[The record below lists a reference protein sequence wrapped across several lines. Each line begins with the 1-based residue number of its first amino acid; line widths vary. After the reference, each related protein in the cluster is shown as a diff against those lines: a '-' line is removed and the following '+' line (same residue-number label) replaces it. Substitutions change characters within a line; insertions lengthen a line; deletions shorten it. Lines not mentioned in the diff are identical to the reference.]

1 MECFSLNEQV
11 AQETAPL
18 AVRKAKK
25 KRSQVEKY
33 GRFRWILILL
43 GRMDARLDRIEAMQD
58 VILNGLEGAG
68 YFKFTVPLIQKVAVK
83 DQVDLE
89 ILHRVFE
96 AGREGVFPKDVAAGL
111 TQYGLAYYDVSRRI
125 VRMNKRLF
133 AKTRERLFEK
143 RGHKWALTS
152 FGFESWGKINNQD
165 INQ

>member
-11 AQETAPL
+11 AQETGAL

-25 KRSQVEKY
+25 KRSMAEKY

-43 GRMDARLDRIEAMQD
+43 ERMDARLDRIEAMQD

-68 YFKFTVPLIQKVAVK
+68 YFKFTVPLIQKVAIK

-96 AGREGVFPKDVAAGL
+96 AGREGVFPKEVAAGL
-111 TQYGLAYYDVSRRI
+111 SQYGLVYYDVSRRI

-133 AKTRERLFEK
+133 AKTREFLFEK

-152 FGFESWGKINNQD
+152 FAFESWGKTNNQD